1 MLRARCVVAP
11 IHARTLPSDSPNA
24 HPPPLRWSPYRR
36 GYPAGDRAGRRGG
49 LPSYPP
55 QLSLHATPETPGS
68 RGPRWCLLQA
78 DTPWQPSPVEKRLGA
93 PNALLAEGSDVT
105 TLHVGSLALRPAGLR
120 RPPKGPCRTASRRQV
135 APPPRA
141 PRYLAEQA
149 IARAGLSP
157 ASYGSSSAHSRLT
170 RLPSPNLTATRP
182 AANART
188 GSARVWRC
196 PPGTVWL
203 ACGSS
208 AAACISAWPNE

>member
-1 MLRARCVVAP
+1 LLRARCVVAP

-36 GYPAGDRAGRRGG
+36 GYPAGDQAGRRGG

-93 PNALLAEGSDVT
+93 PDALLAEGSDVT
-105 TLHVGSLALRPAGLR
+105 TLHVGSLALRPAGWR
-120 RPPKGPCRTASRRQV
+120 RPPRGLRRTASRRQV
-135 APPPRA
+135 APPPRV
-141 PRYLAEQA
+141 PRYRAEQA

-170 RLPSPNLTATRP
+170 RLPSPSLTATRP

-188 GSARVWRC
+188 GSARVWQC
-196 PPGTVWL
+196 PPGTFWL
-203 ACGSS
+203 ACGDS

>member
-24 HPPPLRWSPYRR
+24 HPLPLRWSPYRR
-36 GYPAGDRAGRRGG
+36 GYPAGDQAGRRGG

-78 DTPWQPSPVEKRLGA
+78 DLPWQPSPVEKRLGA
-93 PNALLAEGSDVT
+93 PDALLAEGSDVT

-120 RPPKGPCRTASRRQV
+120 RPPRGLCRTASRRQV
-135 APPPRA
+135 APPPRV

-170 RLPSPNLTATRP
+170 RLPLPSRQGMRQSAS
-182 AANART
+182 ART
-188 GSARVWRC
+188 AGVRVVRPQPATPWLVVLV
-196 PPGTVWL
+196 GATV
-203 ACGSS
+203 
-208 AAACISAWPNE
+208 